1 MSRSPRRI
9 VPLATAVVIAVF
21 VLVTSNACSGEKT
34 SVDSDAGVTVSS
46 ESESFDFSTYDSSYK
61 DEDAFD
67 ALKAEGLSYGEQMV
81 LYDGIT
87 SCKSGS
93 TTRGTQKNTNGMY
106 ITVTIEKDAVDDMP
120 SAILQTALQAAALQK
135 ATGKSVSARLCIPDP
150 DKPKGQG
157 YVVYPVCVSYDVAH
171 PAPDKPA
178 DVKVMLAA
186 ANQWEVYD
194 KNSALGD
201 TVDSLGLS

>member
-1 MSRSPRRI
+1 MSLDPRRKG
-9 VPLATAVVIAVF
+9 PLATVVVVTLFILVF
-21 VLVTSNACSGEKT
+21 ANACSGEKT
-34 SVDSDAGVTVSS
+34 NISSDSDATVSS

-61 DEDAFD
+61 DKGAFD
-67 ALKAEGLSYGEQMV
+67 TLKAEGLSYGEQMV
-81 LYDGIT
+81 SYDGIT

-93 TTRGTQKNTNGMY
+93 TTFGTQKNTNGMQ
-106 ITVTIEKDAVDDMP
+106 ITVIIEKDAVDDMP

-135 ATGKSVSARLCIPDP
+135 ATSKSVSVRLCVPDP

-157 YVVYPVCVSYDVAH
+157 YVVYPVCISYDVAH

-178 DVKVMLAA
+178 DVKAMLAA
-186 ANQWEVYD
+186 ANQWEVYG

-201 TVDSLGLS
+201 TIDSLGLS